1 MLRLCFSLSD
11 LCIWCIFIWLILFY
25 NAAHSIWLRMCIGI
39 AQSRAPHFEPAIS
52 CSLFFRF
59 RQVDTHCTYSH
70 SLSILYYALCFHE
83 ARLKSANN
91 FFFHINY
98 LLAHMLSQFGVFF
111 IFIWDRFVYC
121 GLKSVIVRSFLQ
133 QQQQTRIQCT
143 ENKNMDENKKKM
155 NIEIK

>member
-1 MLRLCFSLSD
+1 
-11 LCIWCIFIWLILFY
+11 
-25 NAAHSIWLRMCIGI
+25 
-39 AQSRAPHFEPAIS
+39 
-52 CSLFFRF
+52 
-59 RQVDTHCTYSH
+59 
-70 SLSILYYALCFHE
+70 
-83 ARLKSANN
+83 
-91 FFFHINY
+91 
-98 LLAHMLSQFGVFF
+98 MLSQFGVFF

>member
-52 CSLFFRF
+52 CFLFFRF

-83 ARLKSANN
+83 ARLRSANKI
-91 FFFHINY
+91 FSHKLSFGSYAQSVRGILHFY
-98 LLAHMLSQFGVFF
+98 LRSVCVL
-111 IFIWDRFVYC
+111 RFKVRYC
-121 GLKSVIVRSFLQ
+121 AKLFATTKPNSVHR
-133 QQQQTRIQCT
+133 
-143 ENKNMDENKKKM
+143 K
-155 NIEIK
+155 